1 MAHKAAAGGSELS
14 SGAEKKKMLL
24 RKLLREPTLVTS
36 HCAVTNPKK
45 AKVCSK
51 PLYYQ
56 PSPFD

>member
-36 HCAVTNPKK
+36 LSTKRPGALQDELAIYIFFLGTRLV
-45 AKVCSK
+45 
-51 PLYYQ
+51 
-56 PSPFD
+56 